1 MYFSKEHMK
10 NKKWLLLL
18 IIALP
23 SALWVILETSTINS
37 RKLPHYGPKS
47 LTGTNGDTSYYKVD
61 LDFYED
67 QIQTIKASIEPEKFP
82 IVALM
87 FVKTSYQSESFR
99 LAGLWEYI
107 NYKKDKIKDLPVFV
121 IAENIGGAVPVAD
134 SLKRLASAGNLQ
146 FLNINQQKYDSV
158 NKVFFKEK
166 PYYIDYS
173 FIVLLDENRNIRGYY
188 DARFVAEV
196 KRLLDEFKHLRL
208 KEAKK
213 ELIKDNEI
221 KINN

>member
-1 MYFSKEHMK
+1 MFMK

-37 RKLPHYGPKS
+37 KKLPFYGPKS
-47 LTGTNGDTSYYKVD
+47 ISGSTGDTIYYKVD
-61 LDFYED
+61 LDFYSD
-67 QIQTIKASIEPEKFP
+67 QIQTNKATINTKEYP

-87 FVKTSYQSESFR
+87 FVKSSYKSESFR

-107 NYKKDKIKDLPVFV
+107 NYKKEKVKDLPVFIV
-121 IAENIGGAVPVAD
+121 AENVGGTVPVAD
-134 SLKRLASAGNLQ
+134 SLKRLTSGGNLQ
-146 FLNINQQKYDSV
+146 FLNINQQKFDSV
-158 NKVFFKEK
+158 NKTFFRKK

-173 FIVLLDENRNIRGYY
+173 FIVLLDENRNIRGFY
-188 DARFVAEV
+188 DARYVAEV

-221 KINN
+221 KINK